1 MEAELRE
8 LIAKKDALETE
19 IKQLNHKC
27 EAIDQSK
34 CKDSC
39 MQPSPRTSWTLRDFP
54 VLISTLASWPTIATP
69 SADLTNSITTILRS

>member
-34 CKDSC
+34 CKEIRACSLL
-39 MQPSPRTSWTLRDFP
+39 QEPRGL
-54 VLISTLASWPTIATP
+54 
-69 SADLTNSITTILRS
+69 